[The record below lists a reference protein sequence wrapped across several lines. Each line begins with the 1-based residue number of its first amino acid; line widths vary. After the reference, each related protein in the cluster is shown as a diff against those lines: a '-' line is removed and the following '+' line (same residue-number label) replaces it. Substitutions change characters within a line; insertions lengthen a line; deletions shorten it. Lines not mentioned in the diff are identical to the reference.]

1 MEENK
6 NKNENEKLYSEKD
19 FEEFKKKL
27 EEEFLEKE
35 NLMKEEFLEKENLMK
50 EEFQKESQKAN
61 MTELEVAKME
71 LEELK
76 SKHQEK
82 ENECLTTKQK
92 EEVSSMLKEAGLEKD
107 ILELVYVP
115 LDMEKTKEKIEILK
129 SYIEKTK
136 KEIFQNCSNAPLP
149 KTSKNSE
156 YDAFIE
162 GFDSNKL

>member
-35 NLMKEEFLEKENLMK
+35 NLMKEEF
-50 EEFQKESQKAN
+50 QKESQKAN

-76 SKHQEK
+76 SKYQEK
-82 ENECLTTKQK
+82 ENECLTAKQK

-115 LDMEKTKEKIEILK
+115 LDMEKTK
-129 SYIEKTK
+129 
-136 KEIFQNCSNAPLP
+136 
-149 KTSKNSE
+149 TSP
-156 YDAFIE
+156 YFGDVFC
-162 GFDSNKL
+162 LW

>member
-35 NLMKEEFLEKENLMK
+35 NLMKEG
-50 EEFQKESQKAN
+50 FQKGSEKAN
-61 MTELEVAKME
+61 MSGLEVAKME

-76 SKHQEK
+76 SKYQEK